1 MKIVVTVMPIAG
13 HVSPVTG
20 LVAEL
25 VRRGHQ
31 VRVYTGARYGQRFA
45 ELGATPL
52 AWSSAQDFDENDL
65 ASASSGRLGPLR
77 LLTMMQQVFIRTGAG
92 QAADLGRELA
102 LDPADLIVG
111 DVLSLGA
118 GLVSEARGLPWAGIN
133 LLALD
138 VASKELPP
146 PGFPLPPAAGRWG
159 SVRDRSMWGVYR
171 AVTLPMQRAYNQ
183 VRIELGLPRDPK
195 PYGASLGS
203 PWLLLAT
210 GCPLLERPRSD
221 LPDQVHF
228 VGRLAPMGN
237 AGFTVAAA
245 RPAGRPRVVVTQG
258 THNVDPG
265 DLIHPTLTGLADLDA
280 EVIVT
285 TGRRGE
291 TDIGGP
297 VPTNATV
304 VDFLDF
310 GSALPETDVL
320 VSNGGWGGVLEGLAA
335 GVPLVLAGKDIDKP
349 GNARRVAGA
358 GAGINLRS
366 GRPKPAAV
374 AKAVRRV
381 LADPSYTDRALK
393 VGAQLAELGG
403 VRRAVDLLERL
414 AESKVPVRRRT
425 DPWSGEPLSGGDSGP
440 GSAGRS

>member
-1 MKIVVTVMPIAG
+1 MKVVVTVMPIAG
-13 HVSPVTG
+13 HVAPMTG

-31 VRVYTGARYGQRFA
+31 VRVYTGARYGPRFA
-45 ELGATPL
+45 DLGATPL

-77 LLTMMQQVFIRTGAG
+77 LLTMMEQVFIRTGVG
-92 QAADLGRELA
+92 QATDLGRELD

-111 DVLSLGA
+111 DLLSLGA
-118 GLVSEARGLPWAGIN
+118 GLVSERREMPWAGVS

-138 VASKELPP
+138 VPSRELPP

-159 SVRDRSMWGVYR
+159 WVRDRSLWGVYR
-171 AVTLPMQRAYNQ
+171 AVTSPMQRAYNQ
-183 VRIELGLPRDPK
+183 VRGELGLPRDPK
-195 PYGASLGS
+195 PYGTSLGS
-203 PWLLLAT
+203 PWLQLAT
-210 GCPLLERPRSD
+210 GCPMLERPRTD
-221 LPDQVHF
+221 LPDQIHF

-237 AGFTVAAA
+237 PEFATAGV
-245 RPAGRPRVVVTQG
+245 RPTGRPRVVVTQG
-258 THNVDPG
+258 THNVDPA
-265 DLIHPTLTGLADLDA
+265 DLIQPTLTGLADLDA
-280 EVIVT
+280 EVIAT
-285 TGRRGE
+285 TGRRGV

-297 VPTNATV
+297 VPVNATV

-374 AKAVRRV
+374 GKAVRRL

-414 AESKVPVRRRT
+414 AESQTPVRRRV
-425 DPWSGEPLSGGDSGP
+425 DPWSGERTDGG
-440 GSAGRS
+440 